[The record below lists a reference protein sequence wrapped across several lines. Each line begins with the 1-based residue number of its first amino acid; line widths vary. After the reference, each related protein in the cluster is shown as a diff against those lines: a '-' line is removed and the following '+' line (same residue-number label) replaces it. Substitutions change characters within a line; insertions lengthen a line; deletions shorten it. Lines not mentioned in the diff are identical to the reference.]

1 MTKPSAAILI
11 GCWLTPLAGGTHLE
25 KQCLKGLFWDGLIV
39 SGNSTTGSYA
49 PNILWSFTISFEFVS
64 ERVLLLGLSC
74 VSDTE
79 VQVGVL
85 NKNRNTPE
93 IIYSTKS

>member
-1 MTKPSAAILI
+1 M
-11 GCWLTPLAGGTHLE
+11 
-25 KQCLKGLFWDGLIV
+25 
-39 SGNSTTGSYA
+39 
-49 PNILWSFTISFEFVS
+49 SFEFVS
-64 ERVLLLGLSC
+64 ERVLLFGLNC